1 MVATLQGVVVS
12 GPDTAGKRRFHMRFY
27 EANWNAVS
35 TGIGGAVVFARSLRA
50 YGRWVRITKITMKIL
65 GANAGVT
72 VGGIQMF
79 DDSPMLAYEDER
91 TTATAIDTLIWA
103 DVDAIADLDACAS
116 AALAWGP
123 TAISGYAATDDYY
136 MLIDGE
142 VW

>member
-1 MVATLQGVVVS
+1 MTATLQGVVVS
-12 GPDTAGKRRFHMRFY
+12 GPDATGRRRFHMRFY
-27 EANWNAVS
+27 EADWNAVS
-35 TGIGGAVVFARSLRA
+35 TGMGGAVVFTRSLRA
-50 YGRWVRITKITMKIL
+50 YGRWIRITKITMRIL

-72 VGGIQMF
+72 VGSIQMF
-79 DDSPMLAYEDER
+79 DTSPMMAYEDER
-91 TTATAIDTLIWA
+91 TTATANDSLIWA

-116 AALAWGP
+116 ATIGFGP